1 MSKENFI
8 GDSLGNQKQIDTF
21 VSTPILRD
29 MNSQNSQ
36 NSRILV
42 DNIPGRTEADGE
54 GEHGGV
60 CGAALLSLGLL
71 GGEVHQLR
79 AEDGGQ
85 CEGAGGVHTASGGR
99 IFGGKTDNEHISF

>member
-8 GDSLGNQKQIDTF
+8 GASLGNQKQIDTF

-60 CGAALLSLGLL
+60 GGAALLSLGLL

-79 AEDGGQ
+79 AEDGGH
-85 CEGAGGVHTASGGR
+85 EGAGGVHTASGENIWR
-99 IFGGKTDNEHISF
+99 EHRKYQHYF

>member
-1 MSKENFI
+1 MPKENFI
-8 GDSLGNQKQIDTF
+8 GASLGNQKQIDTF

-42 DNIPGRTEADGE
+42 DNILGRTEADGE

-60 CGAALLSLGLL
+60 GGAALLSLGLL

-79 AEDGGQ
+79 AEDGGH
-85 CEGAGGVHTASGGR
+85 EGAGGVHTASGENIWR
-99 IFGGKTDNEHISF
+99 ENRK